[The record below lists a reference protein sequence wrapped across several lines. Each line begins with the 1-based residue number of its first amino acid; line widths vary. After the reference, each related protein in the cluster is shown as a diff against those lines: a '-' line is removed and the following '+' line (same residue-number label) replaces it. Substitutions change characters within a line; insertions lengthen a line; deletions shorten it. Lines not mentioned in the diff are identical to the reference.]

1 MTDSTQGYEAPSVTD
16 LGAFEE
22 LTQSAVTG
30 TPNEMAEPATG
41 T

>member
-1 MTDSTQGYEAPSVTD
+1 MTAPQGYEPPSVVD
-16 LGAFEE
+16 LGKFEE

-30 TPNEMAEPATG
+30 TPNEKSIPATG